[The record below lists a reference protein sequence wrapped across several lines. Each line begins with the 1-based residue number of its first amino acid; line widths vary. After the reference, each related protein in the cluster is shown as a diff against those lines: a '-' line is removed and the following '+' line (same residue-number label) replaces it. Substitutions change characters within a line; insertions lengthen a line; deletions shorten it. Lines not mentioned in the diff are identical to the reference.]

1 MIIKGLPD
9 NTSYAITESQEDYT
23 AALVLTGDTTN
34 GVDTTTGT
42 EINNTLTVVKPGE
55 DDADWTAGYVDT
67 ALKDDADA
75 KFTNTRE
82 GTIPTGVILSIAAP
96 AAVGAAAIG
105 GIAFILIRNKRR
117 KSEEE

>member
-23 AALVLTGDTTN
+23 PALVLTGDTTN

>member
-1 MIIKGLPD
+1 M
-9 NTSYAITESQEDYT
+9 
-23 AALVLTGDTTN
+23 LTGDTKN
-34 GVDTTTGT
+34 GDDSNGAD
-42 EINNTLTVVKPGE
+42 IDNTLTVV
-55 DDADWTAGYVDT
+55 DNTDNNANWTAGYTDT
-67 ALKDDADA
+67 ALQKDTNA

>member
-1 MIIKGLPD
+1 MMQTGLRD
-9 NTSYAITESQEDYT
+9 IQIQHFKED
-23 AALVLTGDTTN
+23 TN
-34 GVDTTTGT
+34 
-42 EINNTLTVVKPGE
+42 
-55 DDADWTAGYVDT
+55 
-67 ALKDDADA
+67 A